1 MNPEIAHPPFA
12 EAQPAQRNKLAAAAE
27 AARRIEEGNRTK
39 AAAML
44 GPSTL
49 NLGGLLPRHARY
61 RGSHPALV
69 VGGRTLTFRELNVYV
84 NRLAN
89 ALLAAGLKK
98 GDKFATILPNCLELM
113 ASYWAAA
120 KTGLVIV
127 PVSPLLLATG
137 LQTLLRDSDTRLVI
151 GDPAFAESWAD
162 IRGELPAIETAV
174 LVGDAPGVGMIPFH
188 RFAAEASGG
197 EPPDVHL
204 TGDDVF
210 NIMYS
215 SGTTGLPKGIVH
227 THFVRSMY
235 CTLFAHAW
243 RMTPESVVL
252 HAGSIVFNGCMLDLM
267 PWMFIGGTYILHESF
282 KPERVI
288 EDIERWKVTHAVM
301 VPAQIIAILQSPAFE
316 PGKLTSLEMIHNVG
330 APLHVEHKRI
340 LNEVL
345 PGRFYELY
353 GLTEGFVTIL
363 DKRDSVRKLGSVG
376 CPSPFFEIRI
386 LRPDGSECGTGEV
399 GEICGRGPILMHGYY
414 KQPELTRTA
423 MADGLLHTGDAGYL
437 DEDGYLFLVDRI
449 KDMIISGGV
458 NVYPHDVEEVVIR
471 HPAVRE
477 TAVFGAPD
485 EKWGEVPIAAV
496 VAKEGASI
504 DREELIAW
512 TNARVDAKFQR
523 IHDIVIYQEF
533 PRNAAGKT
541 LKREMR
547 TRFAATR
554 LPG

>member
-1 MNPEIAHPPFA
+1 MTPETTHPLFA
-12 EAQPAQRNKLAAAAE
+12 EPQPARRNKVVTAAPAALQ
-27 AARRIEEGNRTK
+27 AAR
-39 AAAML
+39 L
-44 GPSTL
+44 GPDML

-89 ALLAAGLKK
+89 ALLGAGLRK

-127 PVSPLLLATG
+127 PVSPLLQATG
-137 LQTLLRDSDTRLVI
+137 LQTMLRDSDTRLVI
-151 GDPAFAESWAD
+151 GDPAFAESWVR

-174 LVGDAPGVGMIPFH
+174 LVGDAPGVGMVPFE
-188 RFAAEASGG
+188 RFVAEVSGG
-197 EPPDVHL
+197 EPPDPHL

-235 CTLFAHAW
+235 CMLFSHAW
-243 RMTPESVVL
+243 RMTPESVVI

-282 KPERVI
+282 KAERVI
-288 EDIERWKVTHAVM
+288 DDIARWKVTHAVM

-316 PGKLTSLEMIHNVG
+316 PGKLMSLEMIHNVG

-345 PGRFYELY
+345 PNRFYELY

-363 DKRDSVRKLGSVG
+363 DKHDSVRKLGSVG

-386 LRPDGSECGTGEV
+386 LRPDGSECATGEV
-399 GEICGRGPILMHGYY
+399 GEICGRGPILMPGYY
-414 KQPELTRTA
+414 KQPELTGKA
-423 MADGLLHTGDAGYL
+423 LADGLLHTGDAGYL

-458 NVYPHDVEEVVIR
+458 NVYPRDIEEVIVR

-496 VAKEGASI
+496 VPKQGANI
-504 DREELIAW
+504 DRQELIAW
-512 TNARVDAKFQR
+512 TNAHVDAKFQR
-523 IHDIVIYQEF
+523 IHDVVIYQEF

-547 TRFAATR
+547 AEFAATR
-554 LPG
+554 RPGA